1 MMEQTDHQVIATA
14 VDPTS
19 MDDKESAK
27 LDMQYRMK
35 FKPALDYIEKSMGID
50 RSGDYVPDSVEELN
64 LYEGA
69 GGFKLSKETKI
80 EQGIDYT
87 FYISDWKETK
97 KKLIRDFCTIN
108 CAGTKDYTDQ
118 YTKKVRVRY
127 VNPAVLISQ
136 YSRYWDHRNV
146 EFAGEIIQVL
156 VADLRKLNPDIPEE
170 ILLNLAREYNGI
182 CGNVAIETLSFNTE
196 SKTGN
201 YDSFLVDVVDGEWM
215 SVNSEYKTKRKTAA
229 GNEILYDDEW
239 GKMYD
244 TEKKKTTKYDIKVV
258 YKCKWIIGTD
268 YTYDF
273 GLQYDIPRP
282 GKKEVELSYHLYKL
296 PYRSITSLSETYI
309 HQFCL
314 TYFRLQNAI
323 AMAAPP
329 GIAVEFT
336 SLQNMKLGANKLQPL
351 ELFRIRNQTGNLL
364 FKATTHKG
372 IPNTPSGYKPIQEL
386 TGGIGPQLVEFLKI
400 FEYNLN
406 AIREVTGIN
415 QAADASNPDPN
426 APVGTSN
433 MEITA
438 TNNALRSIYTGYL
451 ALKEQ
456 SAKNISL
463 RLQLLIKH
471 DKEAYKGY
479 MPVLGNLG
487 VQIISVGAD
496 VVDADYYIKYEAKPT
511 KERRDIILKA
521 ANDAMMPDRDGLTGI
536 ELPDF
541 LMIERLL
548 EGGNLKYAEAYLNYK
563 SKKNRERHQQL
574 QRENMQ
580 LDKQREQEAIQVKMQ
595 QDDNRIKAKEEADI
609 NVYRAK
615 KMIDDEL
622 AQKQHEREKELLQM
636 EAALGMVGH
645 AVKKHVEENPS
656 VAQ

>member
-1 MMEQTDHQVIATA
+1 VVATA
-14 VDPTS
+14 IDPTS
-19 MDDKESAK
+19 AADKETAK
-27 LDMQYRMK
+27 FEMQYRMK
-35 FKPALDYIEKSMGID
+35 FKPALDLIEKSMGID

-87 FYISDWKETK
+87 FYISDWKDIK
-97 KKLIRDFCTIN
+97 RKIIRDFCIIN

-127 VNPAVLISQ
+127 VNPAVFIGQ
-136 YSRYWDHRNV
+136 YSRYWDHKNM
-146 EFAGEIIQVL
+146 EFGGEIIQVQ
-156 VADLRKLNPDIPEE
+156 VADLRKLIPNIPEE
-170 ILLNLAREYNGI
+170 ILLSLAREYNGI

-215 SVNSEYKTKRKTAA
+215 SVNSEYKTKRTTSA
-229 GNEILYDDEW
+229 GNEILYDDDW
-239 GKMYD
+239 GKIYD
-244 TEKKKTTKYDIKVV
+244 TEKKKTTRYDIKVV

-314 TYFRLQNAI
+314 AYFRLQNAI

-329 GIAVEFT
+329 GLAVEFS
-336 SLQNMKLGANKLQPL
+336 SLQNMKLGANKLEPL
-351 ELFRIRNQTGNLL
+351 ELFRIRRQQGDFLY
-364 FKATTHKG
+364 KATTHKG
-372 IPNTPSGYKPIQEL
+372 IPNTPAGYKPIQEL
-386 TGGIGPQLVEFLKI
+386 AGGIGPQLVEFLKI

-433 MEITA
+433 MALVA
-438 TNNALRSIYTGYL
+438 TNNSLRPLYIGYL
-451 ALKEQ
+451 SLKEQ
-456 SAKNISL
+456 TAKNISL

-479 MPVLGNLG
+479 MPVIGNLG

-496 VVDADYYIKYEAKPT
+496 IVDADYYIKYEAKPT

-521 ANDAMMPDRDGLTGI
+521 ANDAMIPDRDGLTGI
-536 ELPDF
+536 ELSDF

-563 SKKNRERHQQL
+563 TKKNKERHLQL
-574 QRENMQ
+574 QRENMN

-595 QDDNRIKAKEEADI
+595 QDEARINNKAKADI
-609 NVYRAK
+609 EVYKAK

-622 AQKQHEREKELLQM
+622 AQRQHEREKEILQI
-636 EAALGMVGH
+636 ESALGMVGH
-645 AVKKHVEENPS
+645 AVKKHVEENVG